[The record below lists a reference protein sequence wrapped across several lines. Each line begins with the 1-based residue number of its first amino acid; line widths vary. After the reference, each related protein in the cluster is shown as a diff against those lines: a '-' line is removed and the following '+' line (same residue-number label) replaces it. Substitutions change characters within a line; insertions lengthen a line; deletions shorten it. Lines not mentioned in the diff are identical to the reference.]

1 MAKWASSTV
10 LDGGLNAIK
19 TGVRQRLL
27 KTYSAGDSHSTVATN
42 TVAVRTL
49 TTGNYTISTTGTAN
63 RKIVT
68 ATGSATATSSTTG
81 ASPDLHIAICTTGA
95 VLWVTDETSNQPI
108 TGGNTIN
115 FPALTYKSLQP
126 T

>member
-19 TGVRQRLL
+19 TGVRERLI
-27 KTYSAGDSHSTVATN
+27 KAYSAGDSHATVTGN

-49 TTGNYTISTTGTAN
+49 TTGSYTIATTGTAN
-63 RKIVT
+63 RKITVATGT
-68 ATGSATATSSTTG
+68 ATAGSSTTG
-81 ASPDLHIAICTTGA
+81 TPDLHIAICTTGA
-95 VLWVTDETSNQPI
+95 VLWVTDETSNQSI
-108 TGGNTIN
+108 TSGNTVN
-115 FPALTYKSLQP
+115 FPALVYRSLQP

>member
-10 LDGGLNAIK
+10 LDGGLNAIA

-27 KTYSAGDSHSTVATN
+27 KAYSAADNHTTVASN

-49 TTGNYTISTTGTAN
+49 TTGSYTISTTGTA

-68 ATGSATATSSTTG
+68 ATGSATASGSTTG
-81 ASPDLHIAICTTGA
+81 TPDLHIAICTTGA
-95 VLWVTDETSNQPI
+95 VLWVTDETSNQAI
-108 TGGNTIN
+108 TSGNTVN
-115 FPALTYKSLQP
+115 FPATTYKSLQP

>member
-19 TGVRQRLL
+19 TGVRERLV
-27 KTYSAGDSHSTVATN
+27 KAYSAGDSHATVTGN

-49 TTGNYTISTTGTAN
+49 ATGNYTISTTGTA
-63 RKIVT
+63 RKIVV
-68 ATGSATATSSTTG
+68 ATGSATASGSTTG
-81 ASPDLHIAICTTGA
+81 TPDLHICVCTTGA
-95 VLWVTDETSNQPI
+95 VLWATDETSNQAI
-108 TGGNTIN
+108 TSGNTVN

>member
-19 TGVRQRLL
+19 TGVRQRLI
-27 KTYSAGDSHSTVATN
+27 KAYTAADSHATVATN

-49 TTGNYTISTTGTAN
+49 TTGSYTISTTGTS

-81 ASPDLHIAICTTGA
+81 TPDLHIAICTTGA
-95 VLWVTDETSNQPI
+95 VLWVTDETSNQAI
-108 TGGNTIN
+108 TSGNTVN
-115 FPALTYKSLQP
+115 FPATTYKSLQP

>member
-19 TGVRQRLL
+19 TGVRERLI
-27 KTYSAGDSHSTVATN
+27 KAYSAGDSHATVTGN

-49 TTGNYTISTTGTAN
+49 ATGNYTISTTGTA
-63 RKIVT
+63 RKIVVATGT
-68 ATGSATATSSTTG
+68 ATASASTTG
-81 ASPDLHIAICTTGA
+81 TPDLHIAICTTGA
-95 VLWVTDETSNQPI
+95 VLFVTDETSNQSI
-108 TGGNTIN
+108 TSGNTVN